1 MMARL
6 RRSSVR
12 PLAMAAAG
20 VLLVA
25 IDFRVRAA
33 DLVPDP
39 LGWALVAAGAA
50 SLSLLAPARWAVAA
64 AVLSLSEFLLA
75 YRSVAVDPG
84 TGIELRSAAEDSAV
98 PRVVL
103 WESVSDVRALVMA
116 AAVAAGGMALVTL
129 ATDVSRRAAG
139 SGAVTHARWA
149 RLSGAAA
156 AAVWAVPY
164 VVLALVAVGGSER
177 FDPVWNGAREY
188 LAFAGVA
195 VLVVYAAVLVRLRD
209 ETWAVPAERLQ
220 ASRWEGRLTGA
231 PGGPDP
237 SG

>member
-129 ATDVSRRAAG
+129 A
-139 SGAVTHARWA
+139 RWA

-177 FDPVWNGAREY
+177 FDPVWNGGREY

-195 VLVVYAAVLVRLRD
+195 ALVVYAAVLVRLRD